1 MGRSAFREPA
11 EATPSSRV
19 WLFRAGLALVAAN
32 LLTYAPVREH
42 PFIAFDDP
50 QYVAENSHVNTGLS
64 ADNVAW
70 AFTSGEQGNW
80 HPLTWISH
88 MIDVDLFG
96 LDAGA
101 HHLTN
106 VAIHT
111 LNSLL
116 LLLLL
121 VVLTGARWR
130 SLLVAALFAV
140 HPMHVESV
148 AWIAERKD
156 LLSALFWMATLS
168 AYAAYARAP
177 GAARYAAVV
186 GLFAAGLMSKPMV
199 VTLPCVLLLLDVWPL
214 GRIAPVLDV
223 RAWRPLIVEKLPLF
237 AMTAA
242 TSAVTFLVQQQSG
255 AVKTL
260 ENLPPGRRLET
271 ALLGYQTYISRLVW
285 PRDLA
290 VLYPFP
296 ESIPFWQTAFAAAGL
311 GLVTWLAWRARRGR
325 PWLLVGW
332 LWFVGVL
339 VPVSGL
345 VQVGSQPFAD
355 RFTYIPYI
363 GLFVVIAWGGADL
376 AARRPP
382 LARAVWPVTV
392 GVLVAFAAGARHQV
406 AHWRDS
412 ITLWTRALDVTD
424 RNYRAHSALGFALT
438 EAGRTDEAAAQFNA
452 ALAIRPS
459 YAEALS
465 NLGML
470 RAQEGDLAAASAH
483 LSAAL
488 AVDGDFVEA
497 LGNLGTV
504 RARQGRLDEAIA
516 LFERARALAPDS
528 GDVRNGFGYALA
540 LQGRLDEARAQA
552 AEAIRLSPGFAD
564 AHSNMGLILG
574 DLGDLDGAIAAF
586 RQALA
591 LDANHARSRYGLGAV
606 LDDAGRPG
614 EAVVELAV
622 AVRLDPALAEA
633 HNRLGR
639 VLLQLE
645 RVDEALPAFE
655 AAVRARPAEPDF
667 HYDLGAVLFGLE
679 RPADAIPHFE
689 NALRLDPGHA
699 AARSALQRL
708 GRIK

>member
-1 MGRSAFREPA
+1 MGRA
-11 EATPSSRV
+11 
-19 WLFRAGLALVAAN
+19 WLFRASLALVAAN
-32 LLTYAPVREH
+32 LAVYAPVREH

-50 QYVAENSHVNTGLS
+50 QYVAENRHVNTGLS
-64 ADNVAW
+64 AGNVVW
-70 AFTSGEQGNW
+70 AFASGEQGNW

-88 MIDVDLFG
+88 MVDVELFG

-106 VAIHT
+106 LAIHILT
-111 LNSLL
+111 SLL
-116 LLLLL
+116 LLQLL
-121 VVLTGARWR
+121 VALTGARWR
-130 SLLVAALFAV
+130 SLLVAGLFAV

-156 LLSALFWMATLS
+156 VLSALFWMATIL

-177 GAARYAAVV
+177 GAARYIAVV
-186 GLFAAGLMSKPMV
+186 GLFAAALMSKPMA
-199 VTLPCVLLLLDVWPL
+199 VTLPCVLLLLDLWPL
-214 GRIAPVLDV
+214 GRIGSALDL
-223 RAWRPLIVEKLPLF
+223 RAWRPLVVEKLPLF

-242 TSAVTFLVQQQSG
+242 ASVVTFLVQQQSG

-260 ENLPPGRRLET
+260 ESLSFDRRIET
-271 ALLGYQTYISRLVW
+271 ALLGYQTYVSRLVW
-285 PRDLA
+285 PRELA

-296 ESIPFWQTAFAAAGL
+296 DSIPIWQTAFAAAGL
-311 GLVTWLAWRARRGR
+311 VLVTWLAWRARQAR
-325 PWLLVGW
+325 PWFLVGW
-332 LWFVGVL
+332 LWFVGML

-355 RFTYIPYI
+355 RFTYIPYV
-363 GLFVVIAWGGADL
+363 GLFIIAAWA
-376 AARRPP
+376 AAEIVARRPALSRAAWGVS
-382 LARAVWPVTV
+382 LAVLGALAV
-392 GVLVAFAAGARHQV
+392 GARDQV
-406 AHWRDS
+406 SYWRDS
-412 ITLWTRALDVTD
+412 VTLWSRALDVTE
-424 RNYRAHSALGFALT
+424 RNYRAHSALGFAL
-438 EAGRTDEAAAQFNA
+438 AKARRTDEAVVQYNA
-452 ALAIRPS
+452 ALAIRPN

-470 RAQEGDLAAASAH
+470 RAQEGDLGAASAH

-516 LFERARALAPDS
+516 LFERARTLAPDS
-528 GDVRNGFGYALA
+528 GEVRNGIGYALA
-540 LQGRLDEARAQA
+540 LQGRLEEARAET
-552 AEAIRLSPGFAD
+552 AEAIRLAPGLAD

-574 DLGDLDGAIAAF
+574 DLGDLDGSIAAF
-586 RQALA
+586 RQAITLEP
-591 LDANHARSRYGLGAV
+591 NHARSRYGLGAV
-606 LDDAGRPG
+606 LDETGRSG
-614 EAVVELAV
+614 EAVVELAL

-639 VLLQLE
+639 VLLKLE
-645 RVDEALPAFE
+645 RVDDALAAFE

-667 HYDLGAVLFGLE
+667 HYDLGAVLLGLD

-689 NALRLDPGHA
+689 DALRLAPSHA
-699 AARSALQRL
+699 ASRAALQRL